1 MFRSIL
7 CFVVCCF
14 LVACT
19 HSRFEKV
26 GVSFGEREA
35 LYFTGR
41 GAAAGIMMDA
51 YLGGAGVAIGIAIDE
66 GVAKDMAVAIQ
77 KENPRFDI
85 RSHIKEFLIKNSS
98 KAELETW
105 QKLTIDRYG
114 FQIIDADFVVPVLDL
129 TVICTN
135 ANTVSFG
142 LDKDSMSAYKK
153 KLTTIKEDGGVALQL
168 LNKGIEDVFREQFY
182 PLCKKMHN
190 V

>member
-1 MFRSIL
+1 M
-7 CFVVCCF
+7 
-14 LVACT
+14 
-19 HSRFEKV
+19 
-26 GVSFGEREA
+26 SFGERET

-41 GAAAGIMMDA
+41 GGAAGIMMDA

-66 GVAKDMAVAIQ
+66 GIAKDIAVAIQ

-98 KAELETW
+98 KVEFETW

-135 ANTVSFG
+135 ANAVSFS
-142 LDKDSMSAYKK
+142 LDKDSMNAYKVE
-153 KLTTIKEDGGVALQL
+153 LTTIKTDGRAALQL
-168 LNKGIEDVFREQFY
+168 LDKGIEEVFQEQFY
-182 PLCKKMHN
+182 SLCEKKHN